1 MKIYSFI
8 LIVMSLMFSGCDFFS
23 DQEDVSPEKAL
34 KFYYQ
39 KQSKTTGN
47 CDAGEGCLKIN
58 FEKIVF
64 QEGYRP
70 EKILQLNR
78 WIDSLYFESEKDSS
92 LDALVDKYLIEYDNL
107 NLQISD
113 YNLPW
118 SVQRNLIM
126 IESLPG
132 LMTFELY
139 DYKFRG
145 GATETESVVYYHLD
159 KHDLNYLNLDDF
171 INPEFKVAF
180 QQYVSIELKRKLE
193 LDEKENL
200 EDLGFSC
207 SEGLLELPENFKIN
221 HESLIFYFDKSDINP
236 FYAQNLELSFK
247 LQEIE
252 PWLQSEQMFHLQQE
266 AVL

>member
-1 MKIYSFI
+1 MKTYSFI
-8 LIVMSLMFSGCDFFS
+8 LLFVSLLFSGCDFFS

-39 KQSKTTGN
+39 KQSKTIGN
-47 CDAGEGCLKIN
+47 CDDGEGCLKMN

-64 QEGYRP
+64 QEGYSP
-70 EKILQLNR
+70 EKILRLNR
-78 WIDSLYFESEKDSS
+78 WIDSLYFESENDSS
-92 LDALVDKYLIEYDNL
+92 LDALVNKYLIEYDNL

-118 SVQRNLIM
+118 SVQRNFIM
-126 IESLPG
+126 TESLPG

-159 KHDLNYLNLDDF
+159 KHNLNSMDIDDF
-171 INPEFKVAF
+171 INPEFKEAF

-193 LDEKENL
+193 LNENETL
-200 EDLGFSC
+200 EEIGFSFT
-207 SEGLLELPENFKIN
+207 EGLIELPENFKIN
-221 HESLIFYFDKSDINP
+221 HESLIFYFNKSDINP

-247 LQEIE
+247 LQDIE